1 MGPAEQPGM
10 SALDVDELPRGP
22 EGGPDH
28 VPRLQSEADGGVIE
42 HRPADDAAFLF
53 YFHNGVTPS
62 VESLVS
68 RGTPGA
74 ALIGPIPGQKNFSR
88 PQTSQRNTA
97 IFMLPDSRWSR
108 SPPKKVCSPS

>member
-1 MGPAEQPGM
+1 MGRRSSRECP
-10 SALDVDELPRGP
+10 ALDVDELPRGP

-28 VPRLQSEADGGVIE
+28 VPHLQSEADGGVIE

-68 RGTPGA
+68 RGHTWG
-74 ALIGPIPGQKNFSR
+74 GPYWTHSGSKNFSR